1 MTWRWWG
8 RNPVSINPA
17 LEIEEK
23 LIMAGK
29 RKHIP
34 PGIALA
40 VLALTV
46 ALAGSAL
53 AEFSGSASLLPAGT
67 ELGEE
72 AYDQP
77 REMFRSESSGGHKSY
92 LVNMGDVAFSS
103 PLTLGGPARQAG
115 ISCNTCH
122 VNGTTNPKL
131 YIPGLSTRSG
141 TFDTTGHLFNPK
153 ADNGVLDPLTIPS
166 LRGAHLLAPYG
177 HDGRTLSL
185 RDFVHNVIVNEF
197 AGPEPP
203 AEILDAMV
211 AYIEDIDFV
220 PNRRLAAAGKLTGPL
235 SDSEKRGETL
245 FYRPFPHNPT
255 LSCAACHVPTGAF
268 VDHQQHDVGSG
279 GLFKTPT
286 LLNANFNA
294 PYFHDGRYTS
304 YAQVVGHFDRTFYLG
319 LSAQDRQDLVAYLQ
333 AIGDGEQAMLPD
345 NVETRI
351 REISDFMSIL
361 DTAIPEQNVAIA
373 TMTLDTVDRELR
385 DLTEQFPER
394 KNSIVSAGVEQRG
407 QARSTLKYLVL
418 SLHQIGSAMRSG
430 HSDEAAADLA
440 HSRAMLSAAVP
451 VLEASEPWSLFNR
464 QIHDAHFAAVRQLY
478 RSAIDPALAPR
489 RRYDPD

>member
-1 MTWRWWG
+1 
-8 RNPVSINPA
+8 

-23 LIMAGK
+23 LMMAGK
-29 RKHIP
+29 RKNIP

-40 VLALTV
+40 VLALTA

-53 AEFSGSASLLPAGT
+53 AEFSGNASLLPAGT
-67 ELGEE
+67 ELGDE
-72 AYDQP
+72 AFDQP
-77 REMFRSESSGGHKSY
+77 REVFRSESSGGHKSY

-177 HDGRTLSL
+177 HDGDTLSL

-197 AGPEPP
+197 AGPEPST
-203 AEILDAMV
+203 EILDAMV

-220 PNRRLAAAGKLTGPL
+220 PNRRLGAAGKLTGPL

-245 FYRPFPHNPT
+245 FHRPFPHDPT
-255 LSCAACHVPTGAF
+255 LSCAACHVPGAF

-333 AIGDGEQAMLPD
+333 AIGDGEQALLPD

-351 REISDFMSIL
+351 REISDFLGVL
-361 DTAIPEQNVAIA
+361 DTAIPEQNVAVA
-373 TMTLDTVDRELR
+373 AMTLDTIDRELR

-418 SLHQIGSAMRSG
+418 SLHQINSAMRGG
-430 HSDEAAADLA
+430 HFDEAAADLA
-440 HSRAMLSAAVP
+440 HSREMLSAAVP

-478 RSAIDPALAPR
+478 RSAMDPALAPR
-489 RRYDPD
+489 RRYDSD

>member
-1 MTWRWWG
+1 
-8 RNPVSINPA
+8 
-17 LEIEEK
+17 
-23 LIMAGK
+23 MATK
-29 RKHIP
+29 YHP
-34 PGIALA
+34 LGIALA
-40 VLALTV
+40 ALAASA

-53 AEFSGSASLLPAGT
+53 AEFTGTASLLPAGT

-72 AYDQP
+72 AFDQP
-77 REMFRSESSGGHKSY
+77 REVFRSESSGGRKSY

-103 PLTLGGPARQAG
+103 PLTLGGPARSAG

-122 VNGTTNPKL
+122 VNGTTNPRL
-131 YIPGLSTRSG
+131 YIPGLSTQPG
-141 TFDTTGHLFNPK
+141 NFDTTGHLFNPK
-153 ADNGVLDPLTIPS
+153 TDNGVLDPLTIPS

-197 AGPEPP
+197 AGPEPSS
-203 AEILDAMV
+203 EILDAIV

-220 PNRRLAAAGKLTGPL
+220 PNRRLGAAGKLTGPL

-245 FYRPFPHNPT
+245 FHQPFPHDPT

-268 VDHQQHDVGSG
+268 VDHRQHDVGSG

-319 LSAQDRQDLVAYLQ
+319 LSVQDRQDLVAYLQ
-333 AIGDGEQAMLPD
+333 AIGDGEQALLPD
-345 NVETRI
+345 NAGTRI
-351 REISDFMSIL
+351 REISDFLSVL
-361 DTAIPEQNVAIA
+361 DTAIPERNVAVA
-373 TMTLDTVDRELR
+373 TMTLDTIDRELR

-407 QARSTLKYLVL
+407 QARSALKYLVL
-418 SLHQIGSAMRSG
+418 SLHQINNAMRSG
-430 HSDEAAADLA
+430 HFDEAAADLA
-440 HSRAMLSAAVP
+440 HSREMLSAAVP

-464 QIHDAHFAAVRQLY
+464 QVHDAHFAAVRQLY